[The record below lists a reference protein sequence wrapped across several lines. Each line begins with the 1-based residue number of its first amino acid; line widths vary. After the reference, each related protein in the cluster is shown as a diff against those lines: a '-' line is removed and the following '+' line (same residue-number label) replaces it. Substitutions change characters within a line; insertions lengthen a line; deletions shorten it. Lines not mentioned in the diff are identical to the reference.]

1 MVINTKKKGCFSD
14 LELRNVFFPFKIL
27 KIART
32 DVQRF
37 CLLGETT
44 ELVSQCHIIKK
55 MGKRVS
61 GKKSLKINYS
71 CAFFRW
77 GYGVFERIVLLV
89 LKRRK
94 TTLGQEEM
102 IRCLPEKFWTLIF
115 PRRSSHLADSETLN
129 LIVSSFLY
137 SELNWC
143 FNVFIW

>member
-32 DVQRF
+32 DVQLF

-94 TTLGQEEM
+94 TTLGQEEV
-102 IRCLPEKFWTLIF
+102 INARWPAPHLRIIGVF
-115 PRRSSHLADSETLN
+115 PRVSEEIVFPWPNHTVN
-129 LIVSSFLY
+129 LYF
-137 SELNWC
+137 
-143 FNVFIW
+143 